1 MYITLFTY
9 MAENEEELK
18 SLLKRVKEESEKA
31 SLKPNIKKT
40 KIVASCPI
48 VLCLVTQS
56 CPTLCDP
63 MDCNLPGSSDYGD
76 SLGMDTEVGCY
87 ALLQGIFPTQGWNP
101 SHPYCMWILYCLS
114 HQEAQEYWSE

>member
-1 MYITLFTY
+1 MYITLFTS

-40 KIVASCPI
+40 KIMASCPI

-63 MDCNLPGSSDYGD
+63 MDYNLPGSSVYGG
-76 SLGMDTEVGCY
+76 SPGMDTEVGCH

-114 HQEAQEYWSE
+114 HQEAQEYWSG

>member
-1 MYITLFTY
+1 MYITLFTS

-56 CPTLCDP
+56 CPTLWDP
-63 MDCNLPGSSDYGD
+63 MNYSLPGSSIHEASPGQ
-76 SLGMDTEVGCY
+76 STGTGCH
-87 ALLQGIFPTQGWNP
+87 AFLQRIFPTQRSNP
-101 SHPYCMWILYCLS
+101 GLSHCRWILYQLS
-114 HQEAQEYWSE
+114 HKGSPRILE

>member
-1 MYITLFTY
+1 MYITLFTS

-56 CPTLCDP
+56 CPTLCDS
-63 MDCNLPGSSDYGD
+63 MDYRLSGSS
-76 SLGMDTEVGCY
+76 VH
-87 ALLQGIFPTQGWNP
+87 GIFQVR
-101 SHPYCMWILYCLS
+101 ILLGLRYANL
-114 HQEAQEYWSE
+114 

>member
-1 MYITLFTY
+1 

-40 KIVASCPI
+40 KIMASCPI

-114 HQEAQEYWSE
+114 HQEAQEYWSG